1 MLSEFMNNL
10 GNFIN
15 NNQLL
20 VGILLGWLLTR
31 IMEMIRKPNIT
42 FHISDDRD
50 FTKGARTYK
59 FLNVFIKSNK
69 QNVFKKFF
77 FGSSSIN
84 NARAWIRFKDFSS
97 KTEFLKI
104 NGRWASTKE
113 PVDYVTNQP
122 LIPEIL
128 LPSRDTIAPGEDAA
142 ISVAIKESGED
153 TFFAFNNES
162 YLHNWKH
169 PDFELSD
176 KKYWVEIK
184 ILSDGDE
191 YIHEFLL
198 TNPSKSLRNFK
209 LLEN

>member
-1 MLSEFMNNL
+1 MPDQILNNL
-10 GNFIN
+10 SSFIN

-20 VGILLGWLLTR
+20 VGIILGWFITR
-31 IMEMIRKPNIT
+31 VMEMIRKPNIT
-42 FHISDDRD
+42 FKISDDRD
-50 FTKGARTYK
+50 FAKGTKTYK
-59 FLNVFIKSNK
+59 FLNIFVNNNQQS
-69 QNVFKKFF
+69 VFKKFF

-84 NARAWIRFKDFSS
+84 NARVWIRFLDFSS

-128 LPSRDTIAPGEDAA
+128 LPSRDTIAPGEEAA
-142 ISVAIKESGED
+142 VSIAIKESGED
-153 TFFAFNNES
+153 AFFAFNNDS
-162 YLHNWKH
+162 YLHSWKYL
-169 PDFELSD
+169 DYELSE

-198 TNPSKSLRNFK
+198 TNPSRSLRNFK
-209 LLEN
+209 LLEK